1 MSPQNQLNVAVVV
14 DCTTVLVPQ
23 TERLPYSL

>member
-23 TERLPYSL
+23 TERLFPL